1 MLNRNRSLIGLFV
14 LLATLTATL
23 LVAHGAGGRIE
34 GRVTDPKGSGVGGAS
49 VTITDEINNRSFNG
63 VSDSQG
69 HYKVEGLPAGVYTVL
84 ISASG
89 FSDARKESVK
99 VDEGASVPVDLRL
112 EIAALE
118 ANVNVTAGAIKA
130 NSDPVYQQL
139 RQRARSSQDSNAANN
154 PNSPNSEGPAARALP
169 DFAGSYA
176 TVNNLVL
183 KKEAATFTLRNG
195 EIYFLTPVLGRYT
208 GAVFI
213 GDGEFS
219 LVPPTE
225 NEKNSLKI
233 FTNEP
238 AIKEQFS
245 NLVIHFTDKTFDE
258 IKAAP
263 GVTMG
268 NNGSQISRARD
279 LFRENQTLL
288 RKRLRDNS
296 DLRVLADLYAPERAG
311 FFTAFINGKRFNK
324 LVYLYNPLG
333 IPEVSPEEVLLFSYG
348 EEDGGFWTAFHRLA
362 EYQKGTASS
371 SEDHRLIDITRHEID
386 GSIKGAHLS
395 ATDRFTFRA
404 LASGRVVLLN
414 LYRTLRVSRVQDE
427 QGRELNFVQEGKD
440 EDADFGI
447 IMPQSL
453 EVGKTYTLTV
463 QYDGGDALRDSGGGN
478 FILVPRSTWYPNNA
492 GTQFGDRATFDM
504 TFRYPKTFTFVG
516 TGALAAPVTQEGDQS
531 VAKWTSGTTELAVS
545 GFNYGKFK
553 KKELAD
559 KSTGYNLEYYS
570 NEEIPDELRAAQLE
584 VEAAEQ
590 RGEETYT
597 TLGSISTTKMAE
609 GLLIDAQNSTR
620 IYNAFFGKVPYSRI
634 AMTQQPAGFFGQAWP
649 TLIFMP
655 YTALID
661 TTQRTQLMGARG
673 GTNNFWRYVQ
683 PHEIAHQWWGHTI
696 GWDSY
701 HDQWMSEGFAEFS
714 ASLYV
719 QFVRRDMGK
728 FIDFWENQRK
738 LIVEASPATKDRK
751 PYTVGPVTQGY
762 RLNSGKTGGVARF
775 SIYPKGAYILHMIRM
790 MMYDQ
795 QGGTT
800 DSRFQKMMKDFIQT
814 HYNKDVS
821 TEDLK
826 AIVEKHITKDMNLTN
841 NGKMDWFF
849 NEYIYGTE
857 MPSYRFD
864 YQINGDGSLSGKIT
878 QSGVSEEFAMLVP
891 LYADFGKGWIRLG
904 SATMIG
910 NQTLD
915 ISNLKLPAKPTK
927 VAICALNDVLA
938 ASIQNGK

>member
-1 MLNRNRSLIGLFV
+1 MRKRNKSF
-14 LLATLTATL
+14 AAL
-23 LVAHGAGGRIE
+23 LVFLAALTLPLVPVHGSGGRIE
-34 GRVTDPKGSGVGGAS
+34 GKVTDPKGAAVAGAS
-49 VTITDEINNRSFNG
+49 VTVTDEINNQTSTALT
-63 VSDSQG
+63 DQQG
-69 HYKVEGLPAGVYTVL
+69 HFKIEGLPAGVYAVV
-84 ISASG
+84 ISATG
-89 FSDARKESVK
+89 FSEARKESVK
-99 VDEGASVPVDLRL
+99 LDDGATVPVDLQL
-112 EIAALE
+112 EIASLE
-118 ANVNVTAGAIKA
+118 ASVTVPGGAIKA
-130 NSDPVYQQL
+130 NADPVYQQL
-139 RQRARSSQDSNAANN
+139 RQRARGNQDYGGTNTLGTTS
-154 PNSPNSEGPAARALP
+154 ALP

-183 KKEAATFTLRNG
+183 KKEGATFNLRSG
-195 EIYFLTPVLGRYT
+195 EIYFVSPVLERYT
-208 GAVFI
+208 GGVFI

-233 FTNEP
+233 FTNEQF
-238 AIKEQFS
+238 ITEQFS
-245 NLVIHFTDKTFDE
+245 NLVMHFTDKTFDE
-258 IKAAP
+258 IKASPATRMAIGGP
-263 GVTMG
+263 QAG
-268 NNGSQISRARD
+268 RARD

-296 DLRVLADLYAPERAG
+296 ELRVLADLYAPERPG
-311 FFTAFINGKRFNK
+311 FFTAFINGKRFSK
-324 LVYLYNPLG
+324 LVYLFNPLG

-362 EYQKGTASS
+362 EYQKGAPSS
-371 SEDHRLIDITRHEID
+371 AEDHRLIDITRHEID

-404 LASGRVVLLN
+404 LLPGRVVLLN
-414 LYRTLRVSRVQDE
+414 LYRTLRVNRVQDE
-427 QGRELNFVQEGKD
+427 QGRDLNFVQEGKD

-447 IMPQSL
+447 IMPQPL
-453 EVGKTYTLTV
+453 ETGKTYTLTV

-478 FILVPRSTWYPNNA
+478 FILVPRSTWYPNNG
-492 GTQFGDRATFDM
+492 GTQFGDRAIFDM
-504 TFRYPKTFTFVG
+504 TFHYPKAYTFVA
-516 TGALAAPVTQEGDQS
+516 TGALAAPITQEGDQT
-531 VAKWTSGTTELAVS
+531 VAKWTSGTTELAVA
-545 GFNYGKFK
+545 GFNYGKFR

-570 NEEIPDELRAAQLE
+570 NDAVPDELRAAQLAIE
-584 VEAAEQ
+584 QAEA
-590 RGEETYT
+590 RGVETYT
-597 TLGSISTTKMAE
+597 TLGSISMSKMADS
-609 GLLIDAQNSTR
+609 LLLDAQNSTR

-655 YTALID
+655 YTALMD
-661 TTQRTQLMGARG
+661 TTQRSQLLGTRG

-683 PHEIAHQWWGHTI
+683 PHEIAHQWWGHTV

-719 QFVRRDMGK
+719 QYVRKDINK
-728 FIDFWENQRK
+728 FIEFWEDQRK
-738 LIVEASPATKDRK
+738 SIVEATPATKNRK

-795 QGGTT
+795 QGNTG
-800 DSRFQKMMKDFIQT
+800 DSRFQKMMKDFILS

-826 AIVEKHITKDMNLTN
+826 AIVEKHITKEMDLTN
-841 NGKMDWFF
+841 NGRMDWFF
-849 NEYIYGTE
+849 NEWVYGTE

-864 YQINGDGSLSGKIT
+864 YQLNGDTLSGKIT
-878 QSGVSEEFAMLVP
+878 QSGVSKDFGMLVP
-891 LYADFGKGWIRLG
+891 LYADFGKGWIKVG

-910 NQTLD
+910 NSSVD
-915 ISNLKLPAKPTK
+915 ITNMKLPMAPKK
-927 VAICALNDVLA
+927 IAICALNDVLA